1 MSRYFIIDND
11 AGIDDAW
18 AIFVLLNSNPVNHVL
33 ALTCVNGN
41 TSLDNVFKNN
51 TRLLTVLNR
60 RDIPVYLGA
69 RSQLIP
75 PEKSSKSSVTDDL
88 QYFHGKNGFGDVELP
103 KMEFGKPPDESA
115 VHAIYRLSQE
125 KPGEVTLVCCGPL
138 TNIALAIRTYPDFV
152 QNVKEIF
159 IMGGNYT
166 ATGNTTRCAE
176 FNFHTD
182 PEAAYIVLHEMEGKI
197 TLLPWET
204 CMRTKVPFPWREEL
218 GTNCGPVVSFLNII
232 EGPIMSRLKKLGY
245 KSYISA
251 DQLLAAVI
259 SEPELLQ
266 EVESLHAS
274 VELAGF
280 HTRGQIVVDHL
291 NTNKH
296 NTKVIKQVNLEKYQH
311 LLWSLRHL

>member
-1 MSRYFIIDND
+1 MIWFLASR
-11 AGIDDAW
+11 
-18 AIFVLLNSNPVNHVL
+18 LSQ
-33 ALTCVNGN
+33 
-41 TSLDNVFKNN
+41 NN
-51 TRLLTVLNR
+51 IRLLSVINR

-69 RSQLIP
+69 RRQLIP
-75 PEKSSKSSVTDDL
+75 PEKNSSTSLTDDL

-103 KMEFGKPPDESA
+103 KLEFGTPPEESA
-115 VHAIYRLSQE
+115 VHALYRLTQE
-125 KPGEVTLVCCGPL
+125 KPSEVTLVCCGPL

-182 PEAAYIVLHEMEGKI
+182 PEAAYIVLNEMEGKI

-204 CMRTKVPFPWREEL
+204 CMRTNVPFSWREEL
-218 GTNCGPVVSFLNII
+218 GTNSGPVVSFLNII
-232 EGPIMSRLKKLGY
+232 EGPIMCRLKKLGY
-245 KSYISA
+245 NTYISA
-251 DQLLAAVI
+251 DQLLAAIV
-259 SEPELLQ
+259 SEPELVQ

-296 NTKVIKQVNLEKYQH
+296 NTKVIKQVTGFVPGSQEPGEYSQVFERRLSELKNPEESCLKNLAH
-311 LLWSLRHL
+311 LIYVFIK